1 MTLIRDFYALHR
13 IPELDCTLPK
23 TCAYVKQSLYSLRC
37 TITTPTEGSICAYFD
52 FGRDDAVAFRADL
65 DALPIQEDT
74 GLSCTSLHA
83 GQMHAC
89 GHDGHTAI
97 LLELARRLHQKRTLP
112 HNVLLIFQPGEE
124 QKGGAKLLCD
134 SGILETYKVRFIF
147 GLHLWP
153 KLSKGK
159 MHGKKGAMMAQSSGI
174 TARFVGKSC
183 HIATKKEGIDALFA
197 CCRFYEQTQSLRTQ
211 KPHLLAFGKLE
222 GGTAGNVLCGQAAL
236 YGSLRCFDPQLHYH
250 LRRRLFALWKQI
262 AAHTGCGGALEI
274 EEGYPAV
281 CNDPGLFAAVCRLYP
296 IVPLPQPNWAAED
309 FSFYQ
314 QKIPGVF
321 FFLGLGDT
329 PALHS
334 PQFCFDPNVLEQ
346 GVRFFEALC
355 QQI

>member
-23 TCAYVKQSLYSLRC
+23 TYAYVKQSLYSLRC

-74 GLSCTSLHA
+74 GLSYTSLHA

-134 SGILETYKVRFIF
+134 SGILEKYKVRFIF

-159 MHGKKGAMMAQSSGI
+159 NLEPAAVRQDRTIPVHEPMEPASLFHDLVTRPQIQMIG
-174 TARFVGKSC
+174 VGQNDLS
-183 HIATKKEGIDALFA
+183 
-197 CCRFYEQTQSLRTQ
+197 
-211 KPHLLAFGKLE
+211 PHLLHLFRAHGFHSCL
-222 GGTAGNVLCGQAAL
+222 GTH
-236 YGSLRCFDPQLHYH
+236 RHEH
-250 LRRRLFALWKQI
+250 RRLNISVWRMDH
-262 AAHTGCGGALEI
+262 AAAGPCLLI
-274 EEGYPAV
+274 
-281 CNDPGLFAAVCRLYP
+281 CM
-296 IVPLPQPNWAAED
+296 
-309 FSFYQ
+309 
-314 QKIPGVF
+314 
-321 FFLGLGDT
+321 
-329 PALHS
+329 
-334 PQFCFDPNVLEQ
+334 
-346 GVRFFEALC
+346 
-355 QQI
+355 